1 MEVFT
6 CYFNLISKHIYLVA
20 MKITGNTENR
30 SSPSL
35 RKKNIIENKQINYI
49 EIKKNNEDFQLFFK
63 QLNSFT
69 L

>member
-1 MEVFT
+1 
-6 CYFNLISKHIYLVA
+6 